1 MIFIISFRQ
10 ILYLV
15 LLILLTG
22 LSTAAVC
29 QKKMDTT
36 MHITEEGW
44 IEKMTNSPTVKLALT
59 NDIETFFVDTESDDL
74 DLRPNTST
82 LIRAQVNY
90 RILSIGY
97 SFAPQFFPGNE
108 PDSIKG
114 KTESTR
120 FGFGLNFKRL
130 FTALSYRHGKGYYI
144 KNTKDYQ
151 PTWIEGDPYLLSP
164 ELVSDIFQ
172 GETAFKFNR
181 KFSQPS
187 LISQTE
193 RQLKSAGSFIPT
205 VLYRY
210 YIVDN
215 KAKGI
220 TRKSNNF
227 QFSVGPGYYHT
238 FVIKSR
244 FYFSAGLTPSFGF
257 IYSHLLTRYTSGNVV
272 KKKTSPVISF
282 EGRSGVG
289 YNGRRFFTGAYVTFS
304 SSIYTQRG
312 TTAVNKNTRLT
323 SQLFLG
329 YRFNAPKGLRNTYDS
344 VSDKL
349 MKKVKN

>member
-1 MIFIISFRQ
+1 MIFIISLRQ
-10 ILYLV
+10 MIYLALV
-15 LLILLTG
+15 IFFMG
-22 LSTAAVC
+22 MANAAVC

-36 MHITEEGW
+36 MYIAEQGW

-59 NDIETFFVDTESDDL
+59 NDIETFFVDTETDDF

-82 LIRAQVNY
+82 LMRVQVNY

-97 SFAPQFFPGNE
+97 SFAPKFFPGNK

-114 KTESTR
+114 KTKNSG
-120 FGFGLNFKRL
+120 FGFGLNFDRL
-130 FTALSYRHGKGYYI
+130 FTGLSYRHAKGYYV

-151 PTWIEGDPYLLSP
+151 PNWIDGDAYLQSP
-164 ELVSDIFQ
+164 EMVTDDFH
-172 GETAFKFNR
+172 GGTAFKFNR

-193 RQLKSAGSFIPT
+193 RQLRSAGSFIPT
-205 VLYRY
+205 ALYRY

-215 KAKGI
+215 KATGT

-227 QFSVGPGYYHT
+227 QFSIGPGYYHT

-257 IYSHLLTRYTSGNVV
+257 IYSRLLTRYSSGNVV
-272 KKKTSPVISF
+272 TKKTSPVISF
-282 EGRSGVG
+282 EGRSGIG
-289 YNGRRFFTGAYVTFS
+289 YNGRRFFTGAYLTFA
-304 SSIYTQRG
+304 SSIYTQKG
-312 TTAVNKNTRLT
+312 TTAVNKNTRFT

-329 YRFNAPKGLRNTYDS
+329 YRFNAPKILSKTYDKA
-344 VSDKL
+344 SDKL
-349 MKKVKN
+349 IKKGEK

>member
-1 MIFIISFRQ
+1 MIFLISLQ
-10 ILYLV
+10 QMIYLALV
-15 LLILLTG
+15 IFFMG
-22 LSTAAVC
+22 IGNAAVC

-36 MHITEEGW
+36 RYIAEQGW

-59 NDIETFFVDTESDDL
+59 NDIENFFVDTETDDL

-82 LIRAQVNY
+82 LMRVQVNY

-97 SFAPQFFPGNE
+97 SFAPKFFPGNE

-114 KTESTR
+114 KTKNSG
-120 FGFGLNFKRL
+120 FGFGLNFDRL
-130 FTALSYRHGKGYYI
+130 FTGLSYRHGKGYYV

-151 PTWIEGDPYLLSP
+151 PNWIDGDAYLQSP
-164 ELVSDIFQ
+164 EMVTDNFQ
-172 GETAFKFNR
+172 GGTAYKFNR
-181 KFSQPS
+181 NFSQPS

-215 KAKGI
+215 KAPGT

-238 FVIKSR
+238 FVIKSQ

-257 IYSHLLTRYTSGNVV
+257 IYSHLLTRYSSGNVV
-272 KKKTSPVISF
+272 TKKTSPVISC
-282 EGRSGVG
+282 EGTSGIG
-289 YNGRRFFTGAYVTFS
+289 YNGRIFFTGAYLTLG
-304 SSIYTQRG
+304 SSIYTHKG
-312 TTAVNKNTRLT
+312 TTAVNKNTRFT

-329 YRFNAPKGLRNTYDS
+329 YRFNAPKILSKTYDS

-349 MKKVKN
+349 IKKGKK